1 MEKSKGRILL
11 VDDDYSVRQVVTFS
25 LEASGWHVT
34 PAMDGREGLSIYR
47 IALDVCVE
55 PFDCVITDY
64 QMPFMNGV
72 ELCER
77 IKELNPS
84 QRIILMSGGDPK
96 VPEGVIF
103 KSKGSFRLSELD
115 EILSQ

>member
-1 MEKSKGRILL
+1 MENRGRILL
-11 VDDDYSVRQVVTFS
+11 VDDDYGVQLAMTFS

-34 PAMDGREGLSIYR
+34 SAMDGREGLSVYR
-47 IALDVCVE
+47 HAEE
-55 PFDCVITDY
+55 PFNCVITDY

-77 IKELNPS
+77 ILELNPT

-115 EILSQ
+115 EILSK